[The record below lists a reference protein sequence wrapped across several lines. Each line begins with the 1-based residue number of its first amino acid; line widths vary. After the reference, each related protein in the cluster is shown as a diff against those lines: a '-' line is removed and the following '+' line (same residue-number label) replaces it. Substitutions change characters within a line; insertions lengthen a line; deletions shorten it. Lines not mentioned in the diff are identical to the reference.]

1 MLNRSC
7 DTLYE
12 EDVHSTCSQLA
23 KILVTVKENNGE
35 ADDQIDINERI
46 EDPHDFAS
54 FLEQLAKYLVQH
66 VNFWH
71 FWSIVGSSPIIFKR
85 ACLMSTLMSLTK
97 ATNSLGEP
105 ISQKAI
111 IASKSDP
118 KLEETLVR
126 GITFLTAW
134 VLQNSGEQVGP
145 IKKHWNLIE
154 EHSKLLIMV
163 SPNPRI
169 SDLI

>member
-1 MLNRSC
+1 VWDFIFEMLNRSS

-35 ADDQIDINERI
+35 ADDQIGINERI

-71 FWSIVGSSPIIFKR
+71 F
-85 ACLMSTLMSLTK
+85 
-97 ATNSLGEP
+97 
-105 ISQKAI
+105 
-111 IASKSDP
+111 
-118 KLEETLVR
+118 
-126 GITFLTAW
+126 
-134 VLQNSGEQVGP
+134 
-145 IKKHWNLIE
+145 
-154 EHSKLLIMV
+154 
-163 SPNPRI
+163 
-169 SDLI
+169 